1 MNTTTAQ
8 IIRGAEVIHIY
19 NTLSLHNA
27 VWCLLIIFLF
37 PFQRRVL
44 GGRRRYK
51 RKETKFT
58 TKYFN
63 NVDNIISPLVGVKRI
78 FPRIIPLSHRLPI
91 SMSLLQES
99 FSRQI
104 ARTRRIQLS
113 FFLSSLVCM
122 VLHYTSCALG
132 YFFSR
137 SRRDRV
143 RGYTPESETLSC
155 TTICVNGASA
165 YLWKCYKM
173 ITLNVAK
180 PSTPYERL
188 SQ

>member
-37 PFQRRVL
+37 PFQRRVFRAK
-44 GGRRRYK
+44 GRRRYK

-63 NVDNIISPLVGVKRI
+63 NADNIISPLVGVKRI
-78 FPRIIPLSHRLPI
+78 FLRIIPLSRRLPI

-104 ARTRRIQLS
+104 VWTRRIQLS
-113 FFLSSLVCM
+113 FFLSLVCM
-122 VLHYTSCALG
+122 VLHYTSCALR
-132 YFFSR
+132 YFLVILVIFSR
-137 SRRDRV
+137 SGEIAARLRRAKFSPAQPYV
-143 RGYTPESETLSC
+143 LMVHT
-155 TTICVNGASA
+155 
-165 YLWKCYKM
+165 YK
-173 ITLNVAK
+173 NVIK
-180 PSTPYERL
+180 W
-188 SQ
+188 